1 MSALTNLFLGLQQNM
16 RQSKQEQ
23 LQGLALM
30 SKMPGAELTPAP
42 DAEAAPWWQALMGV
56 PAFRNG
62 PGGMPV
68 ASVAGA
74 PVTVKQ
80 YGRAE
85 NQAALTEMLTG
96 LGGTSTAPSDLAPA
110 GGIVETDNLAGAGSA
125 AAPLTPTNVQARTAR
140 FGATA
145 QAFGVTPDEFAGDY
159 EVQRLLRTPGRQ
171 DEAFGK
177 RYREMVKEKRDRL
190 SDEQKLTAAMP
201 DAMTKSMELTARML
215 GPVKDEAGYQRVIA
229 MLRGRIDPAL
239 FAELPATYDPVR
251 VSEIAQRG
259 LTYAQSTETERALD
273 RERRL
278 GPMKTAEDVRREQLL
293 GPVKSTEELVQFEA
307 KERLKQQY
315 ERKGMEGSKQQFAVE
330 DKLRDEFTTLTKTYR
345 EVTDAYGRIV
355 ESSKRNTAAGNISLT
370 YAFMKMND
378 PTSVVRE
385 GEYATAQN
393 AGGVPERIRAQYN
406 KALSGAFLDP
416 VVVQD
421 FVQQAQTLYDQHTR
435 DYTKTRTQYRDL
447 ATRNQANPDN
457 VTLDYTSTAQKPTA
471 LPMTPQEID
480 LNLAETNKQL
490 AAQGKPLKTRQDII
504 DGLRKLGYQVP

>member
-1 MSALTNLFLGLQQNM
+1 
-16 RQSKQEQ
+16 
-23 LQGLALM
+23 
-30 SKMPGAELTPAP
+30 
-42 DAEAAPWWQALMGV
+42 
-56 PAFRNG
+56 
-62 PGGMPV
+62 
-68 ASVAGA
+68 
-74 PVTVKQ
+74 
-80 YGRAE
+80 
-85 NQAALTEMLTG
+85 
-96 LGGTSTAPSDLAPA
+96 
-110 GGIVETDNLAGAGSA
+110 
-125 AAPLTPTNVQARTAR
+125 
-140 FGATA
+140 
-145 QAFGVTPDEFAGDY
+145 
-159 EVQRLLRTPGRQ
+159 
-171 DEAFGK
+171 
-177 RYREMVKEKRDRL
+177 
-190 SDEQKLTAAMP
+190 
-201 DAMTKSMELTARML
+201 
-215 GPVKDEAGYQRVIA
+215 
-229 MLRGRIDPAL
+229 
-239 FAELPATYDPVR
+239 
-251 VSEIAQRG
+251 
-259 LTYAQSTETERALD
+259 
-273 RERRL
+273 
-278 GPMKTAEDVRREQLL
+278 MKTAEDVRREQLL

-315 ERKGMEGSKQQFAVE
+315 DRKGIEGSKQQFAVE

-435 DYTKTRTQYRDL
+435 DYTKTRTQYREL